1 MTRANI
7 FRNLAILVAVI
18 YVGGVVFSHL
28 VYSSDDRTACQEA
41 GGFKG
46 RIWCP
51 DSVDTQGFTVH
62 FARAL
67 GWPVEVLQTPP
78 DASDELGNAFAASK
92 LNGETAGK
100 LRPLAQQGDAGA
112 QFKLGLLYADG
123 RGVAINYEESAKW
136 LRLAAEQGET
146 EAQNSLS
153 FAYAKGKGVGQN
165 YVEAYKWA
173 SLAASRGIE
182 KALVERDTL
191 IAQMSES
198 QIVAAE
204 RLFRAWKP
212 KSAEVA
218 ALQLREETERAA
230 INEAQRMLK
239 ILGFKLSDA
248 DGVMGLRTQSAISE
262 FQRRDGMQ
270 ASGVISRE
278 LIARLRNSVQAK
290 QTENQK

>member
-1 MTRANI
+1 MTRTNI
-7 FRNLAILVAVI
+7 FRNLAILGAVI
-18 YVGGVVFSHL
+18 YVGGIVFSHL

-51 DSVDTQGFTVH
+51 NSVDTQGFTVH
-62 FARAL
+62 FVRAL
-67 GWPVEVLQTPP
+67 GWPVAVLSSP
-78 DASDELGNAFAASK
+78 DASEASDIAFAATK

-100 LRPLAQQGDAGA
+100 LRPLAQQGDAQA
-112 QFKLGLLYADG
+112 QLKLGLLYEDG
-123 RGVAINYEESAKW
+123 RGVAINFEESAKW
-136 LRLAAEQGET
+136 FRLAAEQGET
-146 EAQNSLS
+146 EAQNSLA

-165 YVEAYKWA
+165 YVEAYKWV

-191 IAQMSES
+191 IAQMSET
-198 QIVAAE
+198 QIAEAE

-218 ALQLREETERAA
+218 SLQLRAESERAA
-230 INEAQRMLK
+230 ITEAQRMLK
-239 ILGFKLSDA
+239 TLGYRLGDA
-248 DGVMGLRTQSAISE
+248 EGVLGPRTQSAISV
-262 FQRRDGMQ
+262 FQHRDGMQ

-290 QTENQK
+290 QAETQK